1 MSWRSLSQYAISE
14 ETPQKGSQVS
24 AFVSSHNSSVHERA
38 LPINSEKQLMTPTSL
53 GQAYKQMLDDAY
65 KGNQQASGD
74 RPVKFSNEMFV
85 MTS

>member
-24 AFVSSHNSSVHERA
+24 AFVSSQYSAVHMRA
-38 LPINSEKQLMTPTSL
+38 VPKNDEKQLMTPTRL
-53 GQAYKQMLDDAY
+53 DQEYKQMLDDAY
-65 KGNQQASGD
+65 KGAQQASGD
-74 RPVKFSNEMFV
+74 RLIHFSNEMFI

>member
-24 AFVSSHNSSVHERA
+24 AFVSSQNSSVQMRA
-38 LPINSEKQLMTPTSL
+38 LPINEEKQLMTPTSL
-53 GQAYKQMLDDAY
+53 DQAYKQMLDDAY
-65 KGNQQASGD
+65 KGESGD
-74 RPVKFSNEMFV
+74 RPVQFSNEMFI